1 LNSEMLEKKTE
12 NVFVVGDED
21 ILLSFHD

>member
-21 ILLSFHD
+21 ILFKFS